1 MLGIPRPKLDSS
13 AFEKLRS
20 PIATDYAQKFGRS
33 ALGDGLIQME
43 TSYHRPSFYEIEKGR
58 GTTIVDMDQ
67 RGDIAVAR
75 GEEKRIA
82 TFGLGGCTAVA
93 IAAELPD
100 GTHRGYVQH
109 YNPTNHQLGASMLA
123 EATDRLATDG
133 ASNVR
138 AVVMTPGEWTQ
149 DPAAKYAMNPKDEL
163 ITRLL
168 TLTVQTRLDEADVQV
183 YPYSEVLSSDRYGQ
197 GTLMLEFCADG
208 VVNILAEAML
218 VKPQGE

>member
-13 AFEKLRS
+13 VFEKLRS

-43 TSYHRPSFYEIEKGR
+43 TSYHRPSLYEIEKGR

-82 TFGLGGCTAVA
+82 TFGLVGCTAVA

-100 GTHRGYVQH
+100 GTRKGYIQH
-109 YNPTNHQLGASMLA
+109 YSPLNNQLGAHMLA
-123 EATDRLATDG
+123 EATDRLAIDG
-133 ASNVR
+133 VSKVR

-149 DPAAKYAMNPKDEL
+149 DPAAKWAMNPKDEL
-163 ITRLL
+163 VTRLL
-168 TLTVQTRLDEADVQV
+168 TLTVQARLDEADVQV
-183 YPYSEVLSSDRYGQ
+183 YPYSEGLSFDRHGQ